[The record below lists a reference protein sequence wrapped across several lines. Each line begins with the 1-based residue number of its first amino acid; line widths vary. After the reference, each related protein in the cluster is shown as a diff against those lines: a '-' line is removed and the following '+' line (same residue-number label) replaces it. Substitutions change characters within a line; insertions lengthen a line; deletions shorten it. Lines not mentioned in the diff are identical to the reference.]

1 MIDVLIVGAGPAGAV
16 AGAILARSGA
26 RVCLV
31 DRATFPRDK
40 LCGDTVNPGTL
51 ARLEVL
57 GLADDIEARGLRVD
71 GMLVT
76 GEGDVAIAGRYPDRR
91 GGRAIIRRDLDWLLL
106 QRAIAAGC
114 EFEPGVAVRRPVVDK
129 GRPQPVVRGAVAGTS
144 AASRE
149 LRARV
154 TIAADGRRSTIAF
167 GLGLA
172 RHPPRP
178 RRWAIGG
185 YFENFAPLGGRPW
198 GQTLGSDPT
207 STFGEMHVRRGRY
220 IGVAPVPG
228 GLTNVCLV
236 RPAGPADAE
245 LADPAAM
252 LIREL
257 ARDRALRDRAAGA
270 RLAAPPVVLGPLAV
284 DVRDTA
290 IDGLLLAGDAAGFI
304 DPMTGDGLHF
314 ATRGGELAAA
324 AALQALEHGWTG
336 VHARLRAARRLDFGG
351 KWRFDRMLRT
361 LVASPRGVDLAA
373 AAARVAPAILRA
385 VIARAGD
392 CHVDASERTGRR

>member
-1 MIDVLIVGAGPAGAV
+1 VIDVLIVGAGPAGAV
-16 AGAILARSGA
+16 AGAILARGGA
-26 RVCLV
+26 RVRLV
-31 DRATFPRDK
+31 DRAPFPRDK

-51 ARLEVL
+51 ARLEAL

-76 GEGDVAIAGRYPDRR
+76 GEGDVAIAGRYPGRR
-91 GGRAIIRRDLDWLLL
+91 VGRAIIRRDLDWLLL

-114 EFEPGVAVRRPVVDK
+114 EFEPGVAVRRPIVDT
-129 GRPQPVVRGAVAGTS
+129 GRPRPLVRGAVAGT
-144 AASRE
+144 AAARRE
-149 LRARV
+149 LRAPI
-154 TIAADGRRSTIAF
+154 TIAADGRRSTMAF

-172 RHPPRP
+172 RHPARP

-185 YFENFAPLGGRPW
+185 YFENFAPPGVRPW
-198 GQTLGSDPT
+198 GQTQGSDPE

-220 IGVAPVPG
+220 IGVALVPG

-245 LADPAAM
+245 LADPAA
-252 LIREL
+252 LLVREL

-270 RLAAPPVVLGPLAV
+270 RLAGPPVVLGPLAV
-284 DVRDTA
+284 DVRDQA

-304 DPMTGDGLHF
+304 DPMTGDGLRF
-314 ATRGGELAAA
+314 AIRGGELAAA
-324 AALQALEHGWTG
+324 AALQVLEHGWTG
-336 VHARLRAARRLDFGG
+336 VHSRLRAARRRDFGG
-351 KWRFDRMLRT
+351 KWRFNRVLRT
-361 LVASPRGVDLAA
+361 LVSSPRGVDLAA

-392 CHVDASERTGRR
+392 CHAAASERRG